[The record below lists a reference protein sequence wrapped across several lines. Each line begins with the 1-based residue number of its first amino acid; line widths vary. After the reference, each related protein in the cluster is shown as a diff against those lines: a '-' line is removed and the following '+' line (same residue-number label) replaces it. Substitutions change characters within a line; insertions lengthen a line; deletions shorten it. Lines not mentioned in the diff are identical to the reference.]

1 MRKMLQALYK
11 IGLFKRLVP
20 SSLKIFIKLFS
31 LNEVIVKNKD
41 VSFILNLMNPIDR
54 EIYLKGNYEKE
65 QINFLSEQIKKNNI
79 NFFLDIGAH
88 MGFYSINISKK
99 NISTY
104 SFEPVKKNFEQLKRN
119 KSLNNINNIFL
130 HNIAL
135 SNKKK
140 NIQMWVPD
148 KDKTGGFSI
157 YDVNDEELSKY
168 NEEKTFKIESKSDLG
183 DNLIDFKNEK
193 IAIKIDVE
201 RHEKNVLD
209 GMANILNKNKN
220 KIIIQIELFEER
232 KREIFDHLKKNNYI
246 HFHTIK
252 KDYYFKNF

>member
-1 MRKMLQALYK
+1 MRKILQTLCK
-11 IGLFKRLVP
+11 INLFKRLVP
-20 SSLKIFIKLFS
+20 SLLKNFIKLFS
-31 LNEVIVKNKD
+31 LNEVIVKNKN

-54 EIYLKGNYEKE
+54 EIYLKGSYEKE

-88 MGFYSINISKK
+88 MGFYSINISKN

-104 SFEPVKKNFEQLKRN
+104 SFEPVKKNFEQLKKN
-119 KSLNNINNIFL
+119 KILNNVDNIFL
-130 HNIAL
+130 YNIAL

-148 KDKTGGFSI
+148 KNKTGGFSI
-157 YDVNDEELSKY
+157 YDSNDEELSKY
-168 NEEKTFKIESKSDLG
+168 DKEKTFKIESKSDLG
-183 DNLIDFKNEK
+183 DNLMDFKDEK

-209 GMANILNKNKN
+209 GTANILNNN

-232 KREIFDHLKKNNYI
+232 KKEIFNHLKKNNYI